1 MKKSYLVE
9 SMAFLFGGLVLLGV
23 ALLTES
29 VLDSLLFG
37 FASGAMCVGIV
48 DICRYFYWKAPA
60 NAERYQ
66 ERLTRERI
74 ELHDE
79 LKVKLRDKSG
89 RYAYV
94 LGLAVICISIVVFS
108 VLGQLEIV
116 GNSRMIVLYLGGY
129 LVFQGVIWSVIYHHL
144 IKKY

>member
-9 SMAFLFGGLVLLGV
+9 SIAFLLGGLVLLGV
-23 ALLTES
+23 ALLTDS

-37 FASGAMCVGIV
+37 FASGAACVGIV

-79 LKVKLRDKSG
+79 LKVKLRDRSG
-89 RYAYV
+89 RYAYI
-94 LGLAVICISIVVFS
+94 LGLIVICISIVVFS
-108 VLGQLEIV
+108 VLGKLEVI
-116 GNSRMIVLYLGGY
+116 GDSRVIVLYLGGY
-129 LVFQGVIWSVIYHHL
+129 LVFQGFMGSVIYRHL
-144 IKKY
+144 LKRY